1 MADDSEKLIR
11 EANRLAEL
19 QLTSQVEVMLAADQ
33 RATTFAGIM
42 IAAVAVIA
50 QRYESDHSFWH
61 DDLGLVLLGLSAG
74 LAAISARSIKV
85 HVAGN
90 AFSNF
95 DEDIQNKREIGLLL
109 RDLGKIYDDCSK
121 SNKIKLRSNARLFN
135 AALYLGILGFVVTIW
150 PSISS
155 LVTSVFE
162 TLVNLK
168 GGA

>member
-1 MADDSEKLIR
+1 MVSNMANDSEKIIL

-19 QLTSQVEVMLAADQ
+19 QLSSQVEVMLASDQ

-50 QRYESDHSFWH
+50 QRHQSDSFLWH
-61 DDLGLVLLGLSAG
+61 DDLGLILLGLSAG
-74 LAAISARSIKV
+74 LAAVSARSIKV

-95 DEDIQNKREIGLLL
+95 DDDIQNKREIGLVL

-121 SNKIKLRSNARLFN
+121 LNKAKMKRNARFFN
-135 AALYLGILGFVVTIW
+135 SALYVGILGFVVTMW
-150 PSISS
+150 PSIASLATTVSS
-155 LVTSVFE
+155 ALT
-162 TLVNLK
+162 N
-168 GGA
+168 